1 MFPNPPV
8 DVVRLQGRT
17 HRDRWRSR
25 LRGTPEFMGELPAA
39 TLAEE
44 IEQPGDGQVHAL
56 VTLAGNPV
64 LSSPAGHRLGDALRK
79 LRFMVSID
87 FYRNETTRHAN
98 VILPPTGPL
107 ERDHFD
113 VVFQLFSV
121 RNTTRWSPAVFPP
134 PADTRSDAEILL
146 ELSRRLRSGR
156 GGAGRA
162 IAWVDRMLLGLGAE
176 RVSRL
181 AVDLALRMGP
191 HGGGLRPWRGGVSVK
206 RLREAV
212 HGVDLGPLQPCLPG
226 RLPARSKR
234 IELAPP
240 ELVADMARLR
250 RSLTEARPELVLIG
264 RRESRTVNSWSHNLP
279 TLVKGP
285 NRCVLQIHPVDAAA
299 RGIESGA
306 RVTVT
311 SRVGAVEVP
320 ARVTDAM
327 MPGVVSLPHGY
338 GHRGEGIAL
347 GVAAEHAGAS
357 MNDLTDPAEIDPLSG
372 NAVLSGVSVSVELAV
387 NS

>member
-1 MFPNPPV
+1 
-8 DVVRLQGRT
+8 
-17 HRDRWRSR
+17 
-25 LRGTPEFMGELPAA
+25 
-39 TLAEE
+39 
-44 IEQPGDGQVHAL
+44 
-56 VTLAGNPV
+56 
-64 LSSPAGHRLGDALRK
+64 
-79 LRFMVSID
+79 MVSID
-87 FYRNETTRHAN
+87 FYRNETTRHAD

-113 VVFQLFSV
+113 LVFQLFSV
-121 RNTTRWSPAVFPP
+121 RNTTRWSPAVFPA

-146 ELSRRLRSGR
+146 ELSRRLRRAR

-162 IAWVDRMLLGLGAE
+162 IALGHRLALGLGAE

-191 HGGGLRPWRGGVSVK
+191 HGGGLRPWRRGVSVK

-250 RSLTEARPELVLIG
+250 RSLTEPRPAMLLIG

-285 NRCVLQIHPVDAAA
+285 DRCVLQIHPGDAAA
-299 RGIESGA
+299 RGIESGT

-311 SRVGAVEVP
+311 SRVGAVDVP
-320 ARVTDAM
+320 ARVSDAI

-338 GHRGEGIAL
+338 GHRGDGIAL
-347 GVAAEHAGAS
+347 AVAAEHAGAS
-357 MNDLTDPAEIDPLSG
+357 INDLTDPAEIDPLSG
-372 NAVLSGVSVSVELAV
+372 NAVLSGVPVRVEPAGDG
-387 NS
+387 